1 MVSQWVDELGARPTD
16 WVDGPSGGNV
26 WQLYTKD
33 TTSLPGRIAEKR
45 PGVVLDGFGG
55 QCRCRHIWHTWS
67 VWVFLMI
74 YGMKNCEQHELDGS
88 C

>member
-45 PGVVLDGFGG
+45 PGVVLGVNVGVG
-55 QCRCRHIWHTWS
+55 
-67 VWVFLMI
+67 I
-74 YGMKNCEQHELDGS
+74 YGIHGVS
-88 C
+88 GYF